1 MARCCK
7 LFIAFISLSVIFA
20 CTVLVIILVP
30 SPFILVSVVVFVRMC
45 LSIILRALLVTM
57 EVGELVE
64 LSGNCG

>member
-1 MARCCK
+1 MLLVV
-7 LFIAFISLSVIFA
+7 LFIVLVPILSIA
-20 CTVLVIILVP
+20 LALIPLVIILVP

>member
-1 MARCCK
+1 MLLVV
-7 LFIAFISLSVIFA
+7 LFIVLVPILSIA
-20 CTVLVIILVP
+20 LTLIPLVIILVP
-30 SPFILVSVVVFVRMC
+30 SPFILISVGVFVRMC

>member
-1 MARCCK
+1 MLLVV
-7 LFIAFISLSVIFA
+7 LFIVLVPIMSIALALIP
-20 CTVLVIILVP
+20 LVIILVP

>member
-1 MARCCK
+1 MLLVV
-7 LFIAFISLSVIFA
+7 LFI
-20 CTVLVIILVP
+20 VLVPIMSIALALIPLLIILVP
-30 SPFILVSVVVFVRMC
+30 SPFIFISVVVFVRMC

>member
-1 MARCCK
+1 MLLVV
-7 LFIAFISLSVIFA
+7 LFI
-20 CTVLVIILVP
+20 VLVPIMSIALALIPLVFILVP